1 MVEGEY
7 EQTAISGNVK
17 SEDCVLMKSKH
28 NPRTR
33 RLRAAE
39 AHFNSWCYSLS
50 SGRTTKSVN

>member
-7 EQTAISGNVK
+7 ERTAISGNVK
-17 SEDCVLMKSKH
+17 SEDCVLMKSW
-28 NPRTR
+28 RTR

-39 AHFNSWCYSLS
+39 AHFNSWCSLS